1 MPSPRDDSANTRE
14 RLVAAAVELVAE
26 RGYGGATAAAI
37 ARRAGLTTGAIY
49 SNYRTKDE
57 LVATAMAARHERLF
71 QDALDVGADR
81 DSMAEV
87 LVTVIATQAA
97 AEHRALLESMAAAAR
112 DPELADALRERL
124 DRRGAAV
131 AQLLDAAKA
140 AGRLDPDLDTA
151 SLAHLFHLIGLGN
164 AVAQALGTPSPPSPE
179 LTAVLERLTDALAPR
194 S

>member
-1 MPSPRDDSANTRE
+1 MQPVPSPRDDSANTRE

-81 DSMAEV
+81 DSIAEV
-87 LVTVIATQAA
+87 LVSAGDQIDAKD
-97 AEHRALLESMAAAAR
+97 LLIVFA
-112 DPELADALRERL
+112 
-124 DRRGAAV
+124 
-131 AQLLDAAKA
+131 
-140 AGRLDPDLDTA
+140 
-151 SLAHLFHLIGLGN
+151 
-164 AVAQALGTPSPPSPE
+164 
-179 LTAVLERLTDALAPR
+179 
-194 S
+194 